1 VQFSGKVAIVTG
13 AGAGIGEGYAKRL
26 AREGAAVVVVD
37 ISIEGGERVAAE
49 IGAQGGTAMFARC
62 DVASA
67 EDAAHLAQTVQARFG
82 GVDFLINNA
91 AIFGTIDY
99 ISLMDIDLAYYEK
112 VQRVNMTSPLI
123 MTRAC
128 VPLMEQR
135 GGGAIINQTSTAA
148 WVRNGGFYGIFKLGL
163 NGITTNLAMEL
174 GDRNIRVNAIAPGPT
189 ETPGLRAKT
198 DSGLIAGIIQSNAI
212 KRIGTPTDMAD
223 ACVFLLSDQASWITG
238 QILCVDGGF
247 MMRP

>member
-1 VQFSGKVAIVTG
+1 MQFSGKVAIVTG

-148 WVRNGGFYGIFKLGL
+148 WCAQRRLLRNLQARPERHHHQSC
-163 NGITTNLAMEL
+163 NGT
-174 GDRNIRVNAIAPGPT
+174 
-189 ETPGLRAKT
+189 
-198 DSGLIAGIIQSNAI
+198 
-212 KRIGTPTDMAD
+212 
-223 ACVFLLSDQASWITG
+223 W
-238 QILCVDGGF
+238 
-247 MMRP
+247 